1 MRIPYCGMPVKGGG
15 EVVTNDATGGLG
27 AMLCEVVG
35 PSGLIAAPVLRG
47 GPQGWTLTTMRARL

>member
-15 EVVTNDATGGLG
+15 EAVANDATGGLS

-47 GPQGWTLTTMRARL
+47 GP

>member
-1 MRIPYCGMPVKGGG
+1 MRIPYCGTFVKRSG
-15 EVVTNDATGGLG
+15 EVVANDATGGLD

-47 GPQGWTLTTMRARL
+47 GP

>member
-1 MRIPYCGMPVKGGG
+1 MRIPYCGMFVKGGG
-15 EVVTNDATGGLG
+15 ESVVNDATGGLG

-47 GPQGWTLTTMRARL
+47 GP

>member
-1 MRIPYCGMPVKGGG
+1 MFVKGAG
-15 EVVTNDATGGLG
+15 ETVANDATGALG

>member
-1 MRIPYCGMPVKGGG
+1 MTSEAATSRLMRIPYCGMFVKGSG
-15 EVVTNDATGGLG
+15 EAVANDAMGRLG

-47 GPQGWTLTTMRARL
+47 GP

>member
-1 MRIPYCGMPVKGGG
+1 MRIPYCRMFVKGAGK
-15 EVVTNDATGGLG
+15 VVANDATGGMG

-47 GPQGWTLTTMRARL
+47 GP

>member
-1 MRIPYCGMPVKGGG
+1 MTSEAATSRLMRIPYCGMPVKRGG
-15 EVVTNDATGGLG
+15 EAVANDATGRMG

-47 GPQGWTLTTMRARL
+47 GP

>member
-1 MRIPYCGMPVKGGG
+1 MRIPYCGMLVKGGG
-15 EVVTNDATGGLG
+15 EVVANDATGELS

-47 GPQGWTLTTMRARL
+47 GP